1 MRFLTCFLIVVFAS
15 DSVTVVADDSPL
27 DQRPQPWQ
35 RRDEPILSARTTKQ
49 AWCRIVTYSPHVIYH
64 DGLFRMWYLGTSE
77 ASRSNDIV
85 MGYAESEDG
94 IQWNEHPG
102 NPILT
107 GKDISWGRL
116 IQTPYVVHDASIGLF
131 RMWFVSGDGVT
142 RDESGKK
149 IIGNDQKLAYG
160 TSKDGIHW
168 AVHDK
173 PLFPVGRSPSV
184 VQVAPDRYR
193 MWMGSRPDPGVVNG
207 DLYRNIYEFTSPDG
221 LAWQRSQ
228 KPVVTPSGPAN
239 STVYP
244 YVIRHRN
251 QWYMWYG
258 CHIDGGLFEIFCAT
272 SSDGTNWDVDHE
284 HPAFP
289 AAEGK
294 IRFDS
299 KYTSTPCIVRVGDR
313 LLLYYSARDWQTE
326 YIDGEGRKRRD
337 GAGVYAHIGVAELR
351 LELDTRRK

>member
-1 MRFLTCFLIVVFAS
+1 M
-15 DSVTVVADDSPL
+15 
-27 DQRPQPWQ
+27 
-35 RRDEPILSARTTKQ
+35 
-49 AWCRIVTYSPHVIYH
+49 
-64 DGLFRMWYLGTSE
+64 
-77 ASRSNDIV
+77 
-85 MGYAESEDG
+85 
-94 IQWNEHPG
+94 
-102 NPILT
+102 
-107 GKDISWGRL
+107 
-116 IQTPYVVHDASIGLF
+116 
-131 RMWFVSGDGVT
+131 
-142 RDESGKK
+142 
-149 IIGNDQKLAYG
+149 
-160 TSKDGIHW
+160 
-168 AVHDK
+168 
-173 PLFPVGRSPSV
+173 
-184 VQVAPDRYR
+184 
-193 MWMGSRPDPGVVNG
+193 
-207 DLYRNIYEFTSPDG
+207 
-221 LAWQRSQ
+221 
-228 KPVVTPSGPAN
+228 VTPSGPAN